1 MSCHDDVENV
11 VNAPVVTDVIMTIC
25 FAGHSFVPV
34 LGEQPAASEP
44 DGQGRAGDWGWDWL
58 ALNSGKSTW

>member
-1 MSCHDDVENV
+1 MSCHDDVENMVNV
-11 VNAPVVTDVIMTIC
+11 VVVRDVIIC
-25 FAGHSFVPV
+25 FAGHSFVSV

-44 DGQGRAGDWGWDWL
+44 DGQGRAGNWGWNWL